1 MASKV
6 IRKLAGWA
14 FAMALVASAAPLM
27 AQTGG
32 VVGTAKGTD
41 GKKLPGYTVQ
51 IERQGMKGTYKVKT
65 DKKGGFVYIGLPVGD
80 YKLTL
85 EDPSGHALTYTQQ
98 HVDMGDP
105 TEVDFDLAKDK
116 GAKQVLQALQSQKQ
130 FGALNDLYN
139 KATALYNQQK
149 FVEAAATYAQAVPL
163 ATGKNAEVIQ
173 IKEAASYDGAQ
184 QYDKAVQVLQQALQ
198 TDPKS
203 NNLHIAL
210 GNVYAD
216 MGNIEAAKKELSA
229 AGQTADIKILEEREK
244 VAKTNQKFA
253 NLKQTFTAADG
264 LYNQGQYAQAAA
276 TFEKAAPTATG
287 KNLPIV
293 LGRAA
298 DSYDK
303 AKMYPQAAAN
313 YEKAI
318 QAEPTNASFYNNLG
332 NVYGHLGKT
341 DQAIQQY
348 EKAAQVD
355 PPNAANYYFN
365 EGALMENS
373 GKFEQ
378 AAAAFK
384 KATQANPKAANA
396 YYLEAQALMGE
407 AKIGPD
413 GKVEPVPG
421 TIEALQQYL
430 QIAPTGQYA
439 SAAQQMLQTLSGK
452 VQTKYRKR

>member
-1 MASKV
+1 MALRV
-6 IRKLAGWA
+6 TRKLAGWA
-14 FAMALVASAAPLM
+14 FALVLVASAAPLM

-41 GKKLPGYTVQ
+41 GKKLPGYTVL
-51 IERQGMKGTYKVKT
+51 IERQGMKGTYTVKT
-65 DKKGGFVYIGLPVGD
+65 NKKGGFVYIGLPVGD

-85 EDPSGHALTYTQQ
+85 KDPSGHALTYTQQ
-98 HVDMGDP
+98 NVVMGDP
-105 TEVDFDLAKDK
+105 TEVDFNLAKDK
-116 GAKQVLQALQSQKQ
+116 GAQQVLQALKSQKQ
-130 FGALNDLYN
+130 FGQLKDLYD
-139 KATALYNQQK
+139 KATALYNQRK
-149 FVEAAATYAQAVPL
+149 FPEAAATYAQAVAL
-163 ATGKNAEVIQ
+163 ATGTNAEVIV
-173 IKEAASYDGAQ
+173 IKEAAAYDGGQ
-184 QYDKAVQVLQQALQ
+184 QYDKAVAVLQQALQ
-198 TDPKS
+198 ADPKS
-203 NNLHIAL
+203 KNLHIAL

-216 MGNIEAAKKELSA
+216 MGNLDAAKKELSI
-229 AGQTADIKILEEREK
+229 AGQTADIKILEQREK
-244 VAKTNQKFA
+244 VAKENQKFS
-253 NLKQTFTAADG
+253 NLKQVFTAADG
-264 LYNQGQYAQAAA
+264 MYNQGQYAQAGAL
-276 TFEKAAPTATG
+276 FEKSIPIATG

-298 DSYDK
+298 DSFDK
-303 AKMYPQAAAN
+303 AKQYPEAAAD

-318 QAEPTNASFYNNLG
+318 QADPTNASFYNNLG
-332 NVYGHLGKT
+332 NVYGKLGKL
-341 DQAIQQY
+341 DLAIQQY

-373 GKFEQ
+373 GKFAQ

-384 KATQANPKAANA
+384 KATVANPKAANA

-421 TIEALQQYL
+421 TIEALQAYL

-439 SAAQQMLQTLSGK
+439 SAAQQMLQTLTGK
-452 VQTKYRKR
+452 VQTQYKKR

>member
-1 MASKV
+1 MASRV
-6 IRKLAGWA
+6 IRKFAGWT
-14 FAMALVASAAPLM
+14 FALVLLASAAPLM

-41 GKKLPGYTVQ
+41 GKKLDGYTVL
-51 IERQGMKGTYKVKT
+51 IERIGMKGTYTVKT
-65 DKKGGFVYIGLPVGD
+65 NKKGGFVYIGLPVGD

-85 EDPSGHALTYTQQ
+85 KDPSGHALTYTQQ

-105 TEVDFDLAKDK
+105 TEVAFDLAKDK
-116 GAKQVLQALQSQKQ
+116 GAQQVLAALSSQKE
-130 FGALNDLYN
+130 FGALKAAYD
-139 KATALYNQQK
+139 KATALYDQQK
-149 FVEAAATYAQAVPL
+149 YTEAAAAYAQAVPL
-163 ATGKNAEVIQ
+163 ATGKNAEVIV
-173 IKEAASYDGAQ
+173 IKEAAAYDAAQ
-184 QYDKAVQVLQQALQ
+184 QYDKAVQVLQQGLQ

-216 MGNIEAAKKELSA
+216 MGNIEAAKKELSI
-229 AGQTADIKILEEREK
+229 AGQTADIKILEQREK
-244 VAKTNQKFA
+244 VAKENQKFN
-253 NLKQTFTAADG
+253 NLKQVFSQADS
-264 LYNQGQYAQAAA
+264 LYTQGQYAQAAEM
-276 TFEKAAPTATG
+276 FEKAVPTSTG

-303 AKMYPQAAAN
+303 AKQYPQAATN

-318 QAEPTNASFYNNLG
+318 QADPTNASFYNNLG
-332 NVYGHLGKT
+332 NVYGHLGKM
-341 DQAIQQY
+341 DLAVRQY

-355 PPNAANYYFN
+355 PSNAANYYFN

-373 GKFEQ
+373 GKFKQ

-384 KATQANPKAANA
+384 KSTEANPKAANA

-421 TIEALQQYL
+421 TIESLQQYL

-439 SAAQQMLQTLSGK
+439 SSAQQMLQTLSGK
-452 VQTKYRKR
+452 VQTQYKKH